1 MLLACLAAIIL
12 SKLFCVSEMR
22 SILHPAS
29 HAKSLA
35 SSANFFMWLPYGLAT
50 LSEFTQKVPTTQEV
64 DHILGPF
71 WFFTQ
76 QRVPRI

>member
-1 MLLACLAAIIL
+1 
-12 SKLFCVSEMR
+12 MR

-35 SSANFFMWLPYGLAT
+35 SSANFFMRWLPYGLVK

-64 DHILGPF
+64 DQILGPF
-71 WFFTQ
+71 WFVYTAEGPQ
-76 QRVPRI
+76 DLKTV